1 MLVKG
6 LMYPIIKKDI
16 PLPCQIFF
24 FLNAIKFLG
33 FYIKSSS
40 F

>member
-6 LMYPIIKKDI
+6 LMYPIKKKIII
-16 PLPCQIFF
+16 PYQASFL

-33 FYIKSSS
+33 FYIKNSS

>member
-1 MLVKG
+1 
-6 LMYPIIKKDI
+6 MYPIINNKKYLTT
-16 PLPCQIFF
+16 PVF

-33 FYIKSSS
+33 FYIKYSS